1 MLLGRFEPKCALI
14 SRAGQKTY
22 QCHGI
27 GGTDQ
32 FGALA
37 DEFFRGLFF
46 SLLQEPCKFP
56 TSTKT
61 LPLFISFLSQCGLY
75 KRC

>member
-37 DEFFRGLFF
+37 DELFRGLFLL
-46 SLLQEPCKFP
+46 LLQDSCKFS
-56 TSTKT
+56 TSST
-61 LPLFISFLSQCGLY
+61 
-75 KRC
+75 

>member
-27 GGTDQ
+27 GGTGQ

-37 DEFFRGLFF
+37 DEFFRRLFF
-46 SLLQEPCKFP
+46 SLLQESCKFP